1 MNIANILELK
11 IPNTEQSI
19 FGIKTTI
26 GEKFGFTSAIFHN
39 KDIELMKNEID
50 LIKRQR
56 MFQELRI
63 KKVYSLV
70 DQVGAFAMIQ
80 GDYIIPTEDEFVKFN
95 NKFLENLRVN

>member
-1 MNIANILELK
+1 MNIENILELK

-26 GEKFGFTSAIFHN
+26 GEKFGFASAVFHN
-39 KDIELMKNEID
+39 EDIELMKNETD
-50 LIKRQR
+50 LIKRHR

-70 DQVGAFAMIQ
+70 DQVGAFAMVQ
-80 GDYIIPTEDEFVKFN
+80 GDYIIPTEEEFINFN
-95 NKFLENLRVN
+95 NKFLTRSV